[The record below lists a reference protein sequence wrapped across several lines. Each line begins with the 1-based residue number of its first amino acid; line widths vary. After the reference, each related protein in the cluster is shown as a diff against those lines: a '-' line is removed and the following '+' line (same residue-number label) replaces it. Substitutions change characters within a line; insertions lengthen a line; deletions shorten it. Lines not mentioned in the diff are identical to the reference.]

1 MRAKGL
7 FIGVVVLLI
16 ALLPLVG
23 LFVHQALAQTSGC
36 TTTATVKCL
45 YTDKP
50 GDCGSCT
57 CQGVGV
63 NGKCGIKG
71 WDPAGC
77 MCNLQFTKCHECN
90 APGGGGGGGGGE
102 PIPE

>member
-1 MRAKGL
+1 MKRERL
-7 FIGVVVLLI
+7 FVVLLVMMI
-16 ALLPLVG
+16 TIFPLLG
-23 LFVHQALAQTSGC
+23 LLVHQSLAQTTGC

-45 YTDKP
+45 YADKP

-71 WDPAGC
+71 WHPAGC
-77 MCNLQFTKCHECN
+77 ECNKTFTKCHECN
-90 APGGGGGGGGGE
+90 APGGGGGGGPGD
-102 PIPE
+102 PSPE